1 MCLPAN
7 LLKIYESA
15 KQWFVHDL
23 KRNFS
28 LNNFKII
35 WVEQT
40 MRKSIEQ
47 ISLPLQKKSE

>member
-7 LLKIYESA
+7 LLKICESA
-15 KQWFVHDL
+15 KQWSGYDV
-23 KRNFS
+23 KSNFS

-35 WVEQT
+35 RVEQL
-40 MRKSIEQ
+40 MRKSIGQ